1 MKYQYIQ
8 WRCFPLRTMN
18 MPAWLCYA
26 VGYVFL
32 TSGVLKLLDSDF
44 KATFISLGLPFPET
58 VLFLVAITEIA
69 CSAFLFARLFVKQAV
84 APLILIML
92 GAIFLT
98 KLPILMNQGFLQFA
112 FDARLDI
119 VMLILLILLW
129 QHKPN
134 KQL

>member
-1 MKYQYIQ
+1 M
-8 WRCFPLRTMN
+8 RTMN
-18 MPAWLCYA
+18 MSKWICYA

-32 TSGVLKLLDSDF
+32 TSGVLKLVVSDF
-44 KATFISLGLPFPET
+44 KATFMSLGLPFPET
-58 VLFLVAITEIA
+58 MLFLVAITEIA
-69 CSAFLFARLFVKQAV
+69 CSAFIISRLYVRQAA

-119 VMLILLILLW
+119 IMLILLLLLW
-129 QHKPN
+129 QHRPT